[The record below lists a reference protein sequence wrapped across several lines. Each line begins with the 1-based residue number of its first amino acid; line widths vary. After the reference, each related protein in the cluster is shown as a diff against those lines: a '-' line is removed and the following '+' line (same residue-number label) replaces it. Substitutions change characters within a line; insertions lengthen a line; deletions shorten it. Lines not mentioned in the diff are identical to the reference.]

1 MFKRF
6 IDLAKKSVNAWVDD
20 YAPSMGAAISYYT
33 IFSMAPLII
42 IVLSVAGFIWGR
54 EAVEGQLYG
63 QLTSLMGSE
72 GAAGIQSL
80 IASADKPAA
89 GIIATVISVGVLI
102 FGATTVFAELQS
114 ALDRIWQVPE
124 SEKKSGIFGTIR
136 ARLLSFGLVLCLA
149 FLLMVSLVISAGL
162 AAVGSYATDLFPGW
176 ELVMRLLNIAV
187 SLSITTVLFALIF
200 KMMPQAKIDWRDVW
214 VGSFVTAVL
223 FEVGKLLIGLYI
235 GKSSVSS
242 SFAAAG
248 SLVVVLLWVYY
259 AAQVFLLGAEF
270 TWVYANEHGSRAHD
284 GVDTE
289 TGKKAELPPS
299 KSNDEN
305 TVPSNPAG
313 VPSVQPLMPRLASRK
328 PVPYR
333 HTPVKGS

>member
-6 IDLAKKSVNAWVDD
+6 VDLAKKSVNAWLDD

-63 QLTSLMGSE
+63 QLTSLMGAE
-72 GAAGIQSL
+72 GAAGVQSL

-89 GIIATVISVGVLI
+89 GIIATVISVAVLV

-124 SEKKSGIFGTIR
+124 SEKKTGIFGTIR

-149 FLLMVSLVISAGL
+149 FLLMVSLVVSAGL
-162 AAVGSYATDLFPGW
+162 AAIGSYATDLFPGW
-176 ELVMRLLNIAV
+176 EVVMRILNIAV
-187 SLSITTVLFALIF
+187 SLGITSVLFALIF

-214 VGSFVTAVL
+214 VGAFVTALL

-305 TVPSNPAG
+305 TVKEKPAG

-328 PVPYR
+328 PMPYR
-333 HTPVKGS
+333 HTSA

>member
-1 MFKRF
+1 MIKRF
-6 IDLAKKSVNAWVDD
+6 FVLAKKSVNAWVDD

-33 IFSMAPLII
+33 VFSMAPLLI

-63 QLTSLMGSE
+63 QLTSMIGQE
-72 GAAGIQSL
+72 GASGVQSL

-89 GIIATVISVGVLI
+89 GIVATIVSVAVLI

-124 SEKKSGIFGTIR
+124 EQKQSGILSTIR

-176 ELVMRLLNIAV
+176 EVLMRMLNIAV
-187 SLSITTVLFALIF
+187 SLAITTVLFALIF
-200 KMMPQAKIDWRDVW
+200 KMMPQAKIAWRDVW
-214 VGSFVTAVL
+214 VGAFVTALL

-235 GKSSVSS
+235 GKSSVTS

-270 TWVYANEHGSRAHD
+270 TWVYANEHGSRANE
-284 GVDTE
+284 GVDTD
-289 TGKKAELPPS
+289 TGKQSSLPPS
-299 KSNDEN
+299 KSDDGAGSGNAQ
-305 TVPSNPAG
+305 PAAI
-313 VPSVQPLMPRLASRK
+313 PAVQPLMPRLASRK
-328 PVPYR
+328 PMPYR
-333 HTPVKGS
+333 RSPT